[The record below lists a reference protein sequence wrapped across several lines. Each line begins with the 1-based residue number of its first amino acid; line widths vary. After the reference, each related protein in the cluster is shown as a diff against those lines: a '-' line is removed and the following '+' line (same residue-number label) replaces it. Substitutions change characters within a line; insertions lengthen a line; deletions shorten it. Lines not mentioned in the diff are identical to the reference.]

1 MVAGGME
8 SMSNV
13 PNYVSRD
20 VPAYG
25 GFKVE
30 VCRKYGIL
38 SSNWYSC
45 ALQGDIHVTRL
56 AMRSSY

>member
-20 VPAYG
+20 TPVYG

-30 VCRKYGIL
+30 VGIFEF
-38 SSNWYSC
+38 
-45 ALQGDIHVTRL
+45 
-56 AMRSSY
+56 

>member
-1 MVAGGME
+1 MAENSHEMFLILKDIMVAGGME

-20 VPAYG
+20 TPVYG

-30 VCRKYGIL
+30 VGIF
-38 SSNWYSC
+38 
-45 ALQGDIHVTRL
+45 
-56 AMRSSY
+56 